1 MKIAAAQAGALARL
15 RAEAFGGDTPGWSA
29 PDIERLANAPGAEI
43 LVDRDEAPRGFV
55 LFRMAADEAEILSIA
70 VRPEC
75 QGAGIGAAL
84 LASAERIASER
95 GARAMFLEAAAS
107 NSRARALYRHA
118 GYVQIGCRRRY
129 YIGADGYADDA
140 LILRKDL

>member
-1 MKIAAAQAGALARL
+1 MTIASAQAEALARL
-15 RAEAFGGDTPGWSA
+15 RADAFGGDAAGWSA
-29 PDIERLANAPGAEI
+29 PEIERLANAPGAGM

-55 LFRMAADEAEILSIA
+55 LFRIAADEAEILSIA

-84 LASAERIASER
+84 LASAERTASER

-107 NSRARALYRHA
+107 NSRACALYRRT

-129 YIGADGYADDA
+129 YAGANGHADDA
-140 LILRKDL
+140 LILSKDL